1 MNYPIIKCL
10 FFFFLGLIVEINFN
24 FFPII
29 KPWLLIPIISLLIVL
44 EYRVSN
50 SMFFKKI
57 SSEVLLMLALILMG
71 GALVQSK
78 NQFNHKNHF
87 INSSKYFKTNHDF
100 LIKLNDPI
108 KIKKE
113 KVTVTGEIVGYIKN
127 RLQYPLTGKVLVHL
141 ALDSNSNK
149 LLPGDFI
156 EVNSIL
162 NSIHSLGN
170 PNEFDYSKYL
180 KNKQIVAQ
188 FFLTSNTRWNKYKSS
203 FPLNRYSTII
213 RNRCLDIFKRSGLQS
228 NNLFIAS
235 ALTFGYKNDLNTF
248 VKNIFSRTGAM
259 HVLAVSGLHVGII
272 FLIVNSIISLLKI
285 PFRYDWLG
293 HFFILLIIWSY
304 ALITG
309 LSPSIL
315 RATTM
320 MSFFIIARVFNKHT
334 SIYNVLFSSVFFLLF
349 VNPFLIIDVGFQLSI
364 LAVFGI
370 LFFYPK
376 IYNLINVKHYILKK
390 IWAISSVSLAAQ
402 LTTFPISI
410 FYFHQF
416 PNLFLLSNIFVIPLV
431 FILLI
436 VGLFTIVLSF
446 NNSILILWGKLFSF
460 LLSVLM
466 SFLTTIESISFS
478 TTKGLFI
485 SAEETLLAYL
495 AILFMVLYHKKRYFF
510 LKITCFSIVFLLICL
525 DLKEDYTIQNQKKVV
540 IYNIPNH
547 FALDLMAGNNHYFIA
562 DDDFLKN
569 ENLFHQ
575 YVTNNWNFNDLA
587 PPKLLSLN
595 KLNSKTIKWENI
607 TIAFVDKNWNF
618 NNHIDLAIINEI
630 PNNIN
635 QLFSD
640 SNTLKVVKNS
650 KCLKNRKKIEH
661 QLIYENTSVI
671 DLDITGAYTYFL

>member
-29 KPWLLIPIISLLIVL
+29 KPWLLITIISLLIVL

-113 KVTVTGEIVGYIKN
+113 KVTVTAEIVGYIKN

-156 EVNSIL
+156 EVNSRL

>member
-156 EVNSIL
+156 EVNSRL

-188 FFLTSNTRWNKYKSS
+188 FFLTSNTRWKKYKSS

>member
-29 KPWLLIPIISLLIVL
+29 KPWLLITIISLLIVL

-272 FLIVNSIISLLKI
+272 FLIVNSMISLLKI

>member
-1 MNYPIIKCL
+1 LNYPIIKCL

-29 KPWLLIPIISLLIVL
+29 KPWLLITIISLLIVL

-113 KVTVTGEIVGYIKN
+113 KVTVTAEIVGYIKN

-188 FFLTSNTRWNKYKSS
+188 FFLTSNTRWKKYKSS

-376 IYNLINVKHYILKK
+376 IYNLITVKHYIFKK

>member
-376 IYNLINVKHYILKK
+376 IYNLITVKHYILKK

>member
-113 KVTVTGEIVGYIKN
+113 KVTVTAEIVGYIKN

>member
-1 MNYPIIKCL
+1 LNYPIIKCL

-188 FFLTSNTRWNKYKSS
+188 FFLTSNTRWKKYKSS

>member
-1 MNYPIIKCL
+1 LNYPIIKCL